1 MTTNETTIG
10 VVPHAVTTAP
20 PLAEVHAAH
29 RERVRCHYNQA
40 ASAQS
45 SWRSRAWFYH
55 RHIEHSYQSM
65 ILPGSSVLEIGS
77 GGGSLLAS
85 VKPGRG
91 VGVDL
96 SESMIDFARQQ
107 HPHLEF
113 ICGDFEEVDFNETF
127 DYIIINGTLDEVDDI
142 QMFLGKLQR
151 VCSPTTRIIADNHNP
166 IWAPILKLAETMGVK
181 MPQPP
186 QNWLPAYDLK
196 NLFFVSGLDVIRT
209 RYSLLLP
216 FYVPL
221 VSWLANRI
229 LAALWPFH
237 NLCLTRFM
245 VARHPMP
252 PAPGHV
258 TCSVVVTCRDE
269 RDNIEALIQRTAL
282 LGNDTELIF
291 SEGHSKDGTRT
302 EIQRCMAK
310 YQHRNIRLV
319 VQDGIGQ
326 GDAMRKG
333 FGIATGDLILWLEA
347 DLTTPPE
354 EILKLYTVL
363 SEGKGE
369 FVNGSRLVYPM
380 PKGSMRTLNLWG
392 NRFFGHLFTWLLEQ
406 QFRDTLCGLKGLTR
420 KGYEKIVA
428 ERNYFGAFDPFGD
441 FELLFGSGRC
451 NLKIVEVPVHYR
463 PRSYGETKIS
473 RFRDGLLLLR
483 MSWLALWRLKL
494 S

>member
-1 MTTNETTIG
+1 MPQQFTMQAGPPT
-10 VVPHAVTTAP
+10 VTSAP
-20 PLAEVHAAH
+20 PLAQVHAAH
-29 RERVRCHYNQA
+29 RERVRRHYNEA
-40 ASAQS
+40 ATAQS
-45 SWRSRAWFYH
+45 GWRSRAWYYH
-55 RHIEHSYQSM
+55 RHIERSYQSM
-65 ILPGSSVLEIGS
+65 ILPGSSVLEIGC
-77 GGGSLLAS
+77 GGGNLLAS

-96 SESMIDFARQQ
+96 SESMIDLARQK
-107 HPHLEF
+107 HPHLIF
-113 ICGDFEEVDFNETF
+113 ICGDFEEVDFNEAF

-142 QMFLGKLQR
+142 QMFLGKLRR

-166 IWAPILKLAETMGVK
+166 IWASILKLAENLGVK

-196 NLFFVSGLDVIRT
+196 NLFFVSGLEVIRT
-209 RYSLLLP
+209 RNSLLLP
-216 FYVPL
+216 FYVP
-221 VSWLANRI
+221 VVAWLANRI
-229 LAALWPFH
+229 LAAHWPFH
-237 NLCLTRFM
+237 YLCLTRFL
-245 VARHPMP
+245 VARYPLP
-252 PAPGHV
+252 PSPGHV
-258 TCSVVVTCRDE
+258 TCSVVITCRDE
-269 RDNIEALIQRTAL
+269 RENIEPLIQRTAL
-282 LGNDTELIF
+282 LGNETELIF
-291 SEGHSKDGTRT
+291 SEGHSKDGTRA
-302 EIQRCMAK
+302 EIQRCMAQ
-310 YQHRNIRLV
+310 YPHRNIRLV
-319 VQDGIGQ
+319 IQDGIGQ

-333 FGIATGDLILWLEA
+333 FSTATGDLILWLEA

-354 EILKLYTVL
+354 EILKLYAVL

-392 NRFFGHLFTWLLEQ
+392 NRFFGRLFTWLLEQ

-420 KGYEKIVA
+420 TGYEKIVA

-441 FELLFGSGRC
+441 FELLFGAGRC